1 MKDIYVII
9 QFRWE
14 KSKKLLKSHEKSSIM
29 TTVHKNN
36 TGAECFSAEKE
47 QIDVLTAPDMG
58 NASVGK

>member
-1 MKDIYVII
+1 
-9 QFRWE
+9 
-14 KSKKLLKSHEKSSIM
+14 M